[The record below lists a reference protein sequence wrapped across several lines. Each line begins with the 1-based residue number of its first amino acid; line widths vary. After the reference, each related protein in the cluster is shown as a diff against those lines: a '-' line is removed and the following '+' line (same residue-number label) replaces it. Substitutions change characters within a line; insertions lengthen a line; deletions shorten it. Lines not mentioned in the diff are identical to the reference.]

1 MKYQV
6 GDCVVLSDEKT
17 VCIVAIDEKHKRYTV
32 VNIEDSND
40 IYDVSENKVC
50 MCIL

>member
-6 GDCVVLSDEKT
+6 GDFVVLSDENT

-32 VNIEDSND
+32 VDIEDDNN
-40 IYDVSENKVC
+40 IYDVSESKVC
-50 MCIL
+50 MRIM